1 MIVIKLIMPCV
12 LCGQEGHNRRTC
24 PMHYSTQQNLALRD
38 EIWQNIRNMT
48 PNPVISTST
57 PPTNPIL
64 LPASSLMFHN
74 TNYNEQQHY
83 IIQEIEQEPIPT
95 ELIPTEPI
103 SREHSW
109 NGNLLS
115 LFNQVADQHNT
126 LDEPTNLVKLSDK
139 IIETDSCPICFNTLA
154 QTNKTIT
161 RCGHQFCGDCFIKH
175 IKSSNS
181 CPSCRGLLI

>member
-1 MIVIKLIMPCV
+1 MPCV

-24 PMHYSTQQNLALRD
+24 PMHYSTQQNLTLRD

-48 PNPVISTST
+48 PNSVISTST

-83 IIQEIEQEPIPT
+83 IIQEIEQESIPT
-95 ELIPTEPI
+95 QPI

-115 LFNQVADQHNT
+115 LFDQVADQNNT
-126 LDEPTNLVKLSDK
+126 LDEPTHLVKLSDK

-175 IKSSNS
+175 IKSYNS